1 MDIKFW
7 NEVVAGPCTSGANGR
22 DPFKIFGVGVHCGGC
37 QAAGEA
43 IACLVVCV
51 NGYSLFPLF
60 PIDSVSVTFR
70 GKKIHITTLADTDRI
85 INIAGSP
92 LHPHDKIMNKKQF

>member
-7 NEVVAGPCTSGANGR
+7 NEVVAVPCTSGANGR
-22 DPFKIFGVGVHCGGC
+22 DPFKIFGVGVHWSGC

-51 NGYSLFPLF
+51 NGYFLFPLF
-60 PIDSVSVTFR
+60 PVDSVGVTFR
-70 GKKIHITTLADTDRI
+70 GKR
-85 INIAGSP
+85 SY
-92 LHPHDKIMNKKQF
+92 HDFG